1 MLFVDTPGLDA
12 ATTRL
17 RELAAQ
23 GKDLG
28 PALAE
33 IGEKEVTNILLR
45 FEHEEDPQGNPW
57 ATLQRP
63 RRKRRGKR
71 RRRGISDKLLQDTG
85 RLKGSIQSQVLG
97 GSVLL
102 VGSNVEY
109 APFHQF
115 GTVFIPARPFLGVSD
130 DLKDAIA
137 DILHAHF
144 NI

>member
-12 ATTRL
+12 ATAKL

-33 IGEKEVTNILLR
+33 IGEKEVTNILHR

-57 ATLQRP
+57 APFADNSP
-63 RRKRRGKR
+63 RLLEDG
-71 RRRGISDKLLQDTG
+71 KLLQNSGHLRD
-85 RLKGSIQSQVLG
+85 SMQSQVLG

-102 VGSNVEY
+102 VGSDVGY

-115 GTVFIPARPFLGVSD
+115 GTVFVPARPFLGVSD
-130 DLKDAIA
+130 ELKDAIA

-144 NI
+144 NL

>member
-12 ATTRL
+12 ATARL

-33 IGEKEVTNILLR
+33 IGEEEVTNILLR
-45 FEHEEDPQGNPW
+45 FEREEDPQGNPW
-57 ATLQRP
+57 EPFADNSP
-63 RRKRRGKR
+63 RLLEDG
-71 RRRGISDKLLQDTG
+71 KLLQDTG
-85 RLKGSIQSQVLG
+85 RLKGSIQAQVLG

-102 VGSNVEY
+102 VGSNVKY

-144 NI
+144 NL

>member
-12 ATTRL
+12 ATAKL

-33 IGEKEVTNILLR
+33 IGEEEVTNILLR

-57 ATLQRP
+57 AAFAANSP
-63 RRKRRGKR
+63 RLLEDG
-71 RRRGISDKLLQDTG
+71 KLLQDTG

-115 GTVFIPARPFLGVSD
+115 GTETIPARPFLGVSD

-137 DILHAHF
+137 DILHANL